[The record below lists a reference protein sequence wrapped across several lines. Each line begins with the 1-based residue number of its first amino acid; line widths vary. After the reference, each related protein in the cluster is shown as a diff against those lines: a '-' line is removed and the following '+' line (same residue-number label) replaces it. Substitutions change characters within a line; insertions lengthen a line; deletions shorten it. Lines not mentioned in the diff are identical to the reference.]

1 MIADQLIK
9 YGIIVSPS
17 AHGNVK
23 VRCPKCQ
30 ASRQKHPNDVPLSVN
45 VDTGK
50 WKCHHC
56 GKFGNAEHGWSDD
69 STAYFENKV
78 KQPKEYKKP
87 ESVKIVP
94 LPQEVIT
101 YFEGRG
107 ITQDVLKR
115 NKISYGKF
123 WFPQAQKEMN
133 GILFGYYDGEEL
145 INIKAR
151 RNNPERMFAQSKDA
165 KPIPYKI
172 NDIRGQKEIG
182 ITEGEV
188 DCLSWEVAGLLNF
201 VSSPGGAIN
210 ENDKQI
216 DGKLQF
222 LEHIQKEVEQ
232 AKWIYIAT
240 DSDAP
245 GRRFE
250 YELARRIGRDKC
262 KRIKYPDDCKDAN
275 DVLVKH
281 GGEALKKC
289 YDNAE
294 PYPIDG
300 LIQFSDIVDD
310 IVKIYTD
317 GFRQSHSTGVK
328 TLDEIYTIREGE
340 LTVVTGVPSHGKA
353 LDIETEIPTINGF
366 KKMRDIVVGDKV
378 FDELGVP
385 CNVIGMTGIML
396 NRECYEMTF
405 SDGSKVI
412 CDAQHEWFTRTDKA
426 RRSLYYAKKNG
437 RDKPRALKPKGND
450 QTHKR
455 SYPEVITTE
464 KIAES
469 VYIENRK
476 RFNHGIMLAL
486 PVQYPK
492 RDLPIDPYV
501 LGCWIGDGTKANGL
515 ITKPDQELFDE
526 IERRGYKTSPRADK
540 RSRCILGLQM
550 QLRGLGLLNNKHIP
564 EIYLNASIEQR
575 MELLQGL
582 MDTDGYC
589 SDIDNR
595 CEFCQIDKN
604 IAEQVYQLVASLGI
618 RATMIECDAML
629 NGRFISKKYRV
640 FFTTSKPVFKLKR
653 KLKNLAD
660 KNDERRKWRFVI
672 SCRKVK
678 SVPVKCIQVDSPSKL
693 YLCTK
698 SYIPTHNSTLVNY
711 LITHMVKSQQ
721 WKFGV
726 YSVEHHPLERYF
738 ANLARIYVG
747 KPFMRGPTERMS
759 NVELFQAIAVLNE
772 YIKPI
777 YPISGERKLESI
789 LNLARTLV
797 YRHGIK
803 GLVIDPWNR
812 IEHER
817 SGRDLADY
825 VAATLD
831 RIQDFG
837 RRNDIHTWIV
847 AHPKLLQMT
856 KDGTFAK
863 PTLYTISGGANW
875 RNCVDHGLI
884 VWRDIEKGD
893 NVVEIYAEKIKYEE
907 IGQIAR
913 RQILYDKITGR
924 YYDMP
929 NFKDTNGKA
938 SYVHYSE
945 TEREYDVYHK
955 DQPPGLP
962 F

>member
-9 YGIIVSPS
+9 YGIVVSSS

-115 NKISYGKF
+115 NKISYGRF

-188 DCLSWEVAGLLNF
+188 DCLSWEVAGLINF

-340 LTVVTGVPSHGKA
+340 LTVVTGVPSHGK
-353 LDIETEIPTINGF
+353 
-366 KKMRDIVVGDKV
+366 
-378 FDELGVP
+378 
-385 CNVIGMTGIML
+385 
-396 NRECYEMTF
+396 
-405 SDGSKVI
+405 S
-412 CDAQHEWFTRTDKA
+412 
-426 RRSLYYAKKNG
+426 
-437 RDKPRALKPKGND
+437 
-450 QTHKR
+450 
-455 SYPEVITTE
+455 
-464 KIAES
+464 
-469 VYIENRK
+469 
-476 RFNHGIMLAL
+476 
-486 PVQYPK
+486 
-492 RDLPIDPYV
+492 
-501 LGCWIGDGTKANGL
+501 
-515 ITKPDQELFDE
+515 
-526 IERRGYKTSPRADK
+526 
-540 RSRCILGLQM
+540 
-550 QLRGLGLLNNKHIP
+550 
-564 EIYLNASIEQR
+564 
-575 MELLQGL
+575 
-582 MDTDGYC
+582 
-589 SDIDNR
+589 
-595 CEFCQIDKN
+595 
-604 IAEQVYQLVASLGI
+604 
-618 RATMIECDAML
+618 AM
-629 NGRFISKKYRV
+629 
-640 FFTTSKPVFKLKR
+640 
-653 KLKNLAD
+653 
-660 KNDERRKWRFVI
+660 
-672 SCRKVK
+672 
-678 SVPVKCIQVDSPSKL
+678 
-693 YLCTK
+693 
-698 SYIPTHNSTLVNY
+698 VNY

-759 NVELFQAIAVLNE
+759 NIELFQAISVLND

-856 KDGTFAK
+856 KEGTFAK
-863 PTLYTISGGANW
+863 PTLYSISGGANW